1 MYGNRQ
7 GCSTAEGHH
16 AAQWREVL
24 PSVEWL
30 KSGLETVRK
39 AHPQRLTER
48 LTAPVLRSLIGMED
62 GDAGN
67 TNFSKQ

>member
-1 MYGNRQ
+1 M
-7 GCSTAEGHH
+7 
-16 AAQWREVL
+16 
-24 PSVEWL
+24 EWL